1 MAKIVIL
8 AANEDK
14 DAISEALE
22 GFDFSIVEPTA
33 SNLLHIVIGMVDEAP
48 EEIEKSE
55 KSEEDDED
63 VSVEEPVDEV
73 PLVPEVE
80 ESLGFVYIDD
90 ELVEA
95 FKGKG
100 DTSILHVTKLIS
112 GVRSSYNINESVFSL
127 WPKDVDNLKQSV
139 HIRDRQQAQIDL
151 YHEVKIV
158 ESKSNKC
165 KFFIGLDLMRSY
177 KR

>member
-1 MAKIVIL
+1 MSKIVIL

-14 DAISEALE
+14 DAISKALE

-48 EEIEKSE
+48 EEIEKP
-55 KSEEDDED
+55 EEDED
-63 VSVEEPVDEV
+63 VPDEDVPVEEPVDE
-73 PLVPEVE
+73 VPEVE

-139 HIRDRQQAQIDL
+139 HIHDKADGQIDL

-158 ESKSNKC
+158 ESKSDKC